1 MRLGQHLLS
10 SVVEISNKWGWNR
23 QYEDVEWAARMVI
36 TNQVL
41 ASRTFTPADQ
51 KWFAALSGDS
61 NPIHMDSIA
70 ARRTLAGA
78 PVVHGIHKMLWA
90 LNIVAT
96 AYPELPIPTS
106 LRASFDRFVSL
117 GETVTVG
124 VSSLDAN
131 QLRVSVTSNGISVM
145 TVSVFLGAERLPE
158 SSYDFPGNGKTI
170 SVSEPVDLNM
180 DEMASLSGTVQYATD
195 FPIVQSAFREV
206 SRWLGVAR
214 VADLAGCTRIV
225 GMVCPGLHSI
235 FHSLAIQLT
244 QQHCRRP
251 GVSFRVAS
259 TDARFRRL
267 VLDVT
272 GTGIQGTLTT
282 TARPPP
288 VAQPNIKDLA
298 AVVRRGEFANQ
309 TAMIV
314 GGSRG
319 LGELSA
325 KIIALG
331 GGRVV
336 ITYAQGAA
344 DAKRVVDEIT
354 GTKALAEAIP
364 HDASLPCANQPVASY
379 AGQITN
385 LYYFA
390 TPQIGGKSSDT
401 IDLGRL
407 PLFLQFY
414 VYGFYDVCKI
424 LAREKLV
431 AFYPSSVFVSE
442 RAPNLIAYAMAK
454 AAGELLCAE
463 MTRSWRGVKV
473 LSSRLPRLP
482 TDQTAG
488 LAATTL
494 DSPVDVILPLLRR
507 AQTLSG

>member
-1 MRLGQHLLS
+1 MM
-10 SVVEISNKWGWNR
+10 IN
-23 QYEDVEWAARMVI
+23 
-36 TNQVL
+36 NQLL
-41 ASRTFTPADQ
+41 ASRIFTVADQ
-51 KWFAALSGDS
+51 QWFASISGDS

-70 ARRTLAGA
+70 ARRTLAGV
-78 PVVHGIHKMLWA
+78 PVVHGVHNMLWA
-90 LNIVAT
+90 LNIVA
-96 AYPELPIPTS
+96 AVHPELPIPTS

-117 GETVTVG
+117 GETVTVAL
-124 VSSLDAN
+124 SSVDAK

-145 TVSVFLGAERLPE
+145 TVSVFLSAESLPE
-158 SSYDFPGNGKTI
+158 PSSNLPANGTSI
-170 SVSEPVDLNM
+170 SVSEPVNLTM
-180 DEMASLSGTVQYATD
+180 SEMASLSGMVPYVTD
-195 FPIVQSAFREV
+195 FSIVQSAFPDV

-235 FHSLAIQLT
+235 FHGLNIQLT
-244 QQHCRRP
+244 QQHFRRA

-259 TDARFRRL
+259 TDVRFRRFM
-267 VLDVT
+267 LDVA

-298 AVVRRGEFANQ
+298 ALVQRDEFATQ

-319 LGELSA
+319 LGELAA

-331 GGRVV
+331 GARVV

-354 GTKALAEAIP
+354 GMKALAEAIP
-364 HDASLPCANQPVASY
+364 HDATLPCANQPVASY
-379 AGQITN
+379 AGHITN

-401 IDLGRL
+401 IDLDRL

-431 AFYPSSVFVSE
+431 AFYPSSVFVTE
-442 RAPNLIAYAMAK
+442 RAPKLIAYAMAK

-488 LAATTL
+488 LAATIL
-494 DSPVDVILPLLRR
+494 ESPVDVILPLLRR
-507 AQTLSG
+507 AHTLSG

>member
-1 MRLGQHLLS
+1 M
-10 SVVEISNKWGWNR
+10 ISN
-23 QYEDVEWAARMVI
+23 QL
-36 TNQVL
+36 L
-41 ASRTFTPADQ
+41 ASRIFTSADQ
-51 KWFAALSGDS
+51 QWFASISGDS

-70 ARRTLAGA
+70 ARRTLAGV
-78 PVVHGIHKMLWA
+78 PVVHGVHNMLWA
-90 LNIVAT
+90 LNIVA
-96 AYPELPIPTS
+96 AAHPELPIPTS

-117 GETVTVG
+117 GETVTVV
-124 VSSLDAN
+124 VSSMDAN
-131 QLRVSVTSNGISVM
+131 QLRVSVTSNGTSVM
-145 TVSVFLGAERLPE
+145 RVSIFVSAECLPE
-158 SSYDFPGNGKTI
+158 PSSDLPANGTSI

-180 DEMASLSGTVQYATD
+180 SEMASPSGLVPYATD
-195 FPIVQSAFREV
+195 FSIVQSAFRDV

-235 FHSLAIQLT
+235 FHGLNIQLT
-244 QQHCRRP
+244 QQHFRRA

-259 TDARFRRL
+259 TDVRFRRL
-267 VLDVT
+267 VLDVA

-298 AVVRRGEFANQ
+298 ALVRRDEFANQ
-309 TAMIV
+309 TAMVV

-319 LGELSA
+319 LGELTA

-331 GGRVV
+331 GARVV

-344 DAKRVVDEIT
+344 DAKRVVDEIM
-354 GTKALAEAIP
+354 GAKALAEAIP
-364 HDASLPCANQPVASY
+364 HDATLPCANQPVSSY
-379 AGQITN
+379 AGRITN

-390 TPQIGGKSSDT
+390 TPQIGGNSSDT
-401 IDLGRL
+401 IDLTQL
-407 PLFLQFY
+407 PLFLRFY
-414 VYGFYDVCKI
+414 VHGFYEVSKT
-424 LAREKLV
+424 LARGRLV

-442 RAPNLIAYAMAK
+442 CAPRFIAYAMAK
-454 AAGELLCAE
+454 AAGELLCVE

-488 LAATTL
+488 LAATNL
-494 DSPVDVILPLLRR
+494 DSPVDVMLPLLRC
-507 AQTLSG
+507 AHALSG

>member
-1 MRLGQHLLS
+1 
-10 SVVEISNKWGWNR
+10 
-23 QYEDVEWAARMVI
+23 MVI
-36 TNQVL
+36 TNQLL
-41 ASRTFTPADQ
+41 ASRIFTPADQ
-51 KWFAALSGDS
+51 QWFASLSGDS

-70 ARRTLAGA
+70 ARRTLAGV
-78 PVVHGIHKMLWA
+78 PVVHGIHNMLWA
-90 LNIVAT
+90 LNILA
-96 AYPELPIPTS
+96 AAHPELPIPMS
-106 LRASFDRFVSL
+106 LRASFDRFVLL

-124 VSSLDAN
+124 LSSVDAHK
-131 QLRVSVTSNGISVM
+131 LRVSVTSNGSSVM
-145 TVSVFLGAERLPE
+145 TVYVFLSGECLPE
-158 SSYDFPGNGKTI
+158 PSYDLPANGTSI

-180 DEMASLSGTVQYATD
+180 DEMASLSGMVPYATD
-195 FPIVQSAFREV
+195 FSIVQSAFRDV

-214 VADLAGCTRIV
+214 VADLVGCTRIV

-235 FHSLAIQLT
+235 FHGLNIQLT
-244 QQHCRRP
+244 QQDFRRA

-259 TDARFRRL
+259 TDLRFRRL
-267 VLDVT
+267 VLDVA
-272 GTGIQGTLTT
+272 GTGIEGTLTT
-282 TARPPP
+282 TARPPH
-288 VAQPNIKDLA
+288 VAQPNVENLA

-319 LGELSA
+319 LGELTA
-325 KIIALG
+325 KMIALG
-331 GGRVV
+331 GARVV

-354 GTKALAEAIP
+354 DVRALAEAIP
-364 HDASLPCANQPVASY
+364 HDATLPCANQPIASY
-379 AGQITN
+379 AGHITN

-390 TPQIGGKSSDT
+390 TPQIAGKSSDA
-401 IDLGRL
+401 IDLTRL

-414 VYGFYDVCKI
+414 VYGFYDVSKI

-442 RAPNLIAYAMAK
+442 CAPKFIAYAMAK
-454 AAGELLCAE
+454 SAGELLCAE

-488 LAATTL
+488 LAATNL
-494 DSPVDVILPLLRR
+494 DSPVDVMLPLLRCVH
-507 AQTLSG
+507 ALLD

>member
-1 MRLGQHLLS
+1 M
-10 SVVEISNKWGWNR
+10 
-23 QYEDVEWAARMVI
+23 MI
-36 TNQVL
+36 TNQLL
-41 ASRTFTPADQ
+41 ASRIFTSADQ
-51 KWFAALSGDS
+51 QWFASISGDS
-61 NPIHMDSIA
+61 NPIHMDGIA
-70 ARRTLAGA
+70 ARRTLAGV
-78 PVVHGIHKMLWA
+78 PVVHGVHNMLWA
-90 LNIVAT
+90 LNIVA
-96 AYPELPIPTS
+96 AAHPELPIPTS

-124 VSSLDAN
+124 VLSMDAN

-145 TVSVFLGAERLPE
+145 RVSVFVSAECLPE
-158 SSYDFPGNGKTI
+158 PSSDLPANGTSI

-180 DEMASLSGTVQYATD
+180 SEMASLSGLVPYATD
-195 FPIVQSAFREV
+195 FSIVQSAFRDV

-235 FHSLAIQLT
+235 FHGLNIQLT
-244 QQHCRRP
+244 QQHFRRA

-259 TDARFRRL
+259 TDVRFRRL
-267 VLDVT
+267 VLDVA
-272 GTGIQGTLTT
+272 GTRIQGALTT

-319 LGELSA
+319 LGELTA
-325 KIIALG
+325 KMIALG
-331 GGRVV
+331 GARVV

-344 DAKRVVDEIT
+344 DAKRVVDEIM
-354 GTKALAEAIP
+354 GAKALAEAIP
-364 HDASLPCANQPVASY
+364 HDATLPCANQPVSSY
-379 AGQITN
+379 AGHITN

-390 TPQIGGKSSDT
+390 TPQIGGNSSDT
-401 IDLGRL
+401 IDLTQL
-407 PLFLQFY
+407 PLFLRFY
-414 VYGFYDVCKI
+414 VHGFYEVSKT
-424 LAREKLV
+424 LARGRLV

-442 RAPNLIAYAMAK
+442 CAPRFIAYAMAK

-488 LAATTL
+488 LAATNL
-494 DSPVDVILPLLRR
+494 DSPVDVMLPVLRC
-507 AQTLSG
+507 AHALSG